1 MFLGA
6 TATDLYVNLINIYY
20 YYAYFTIIIIVV
32 VSSNIWHIEDSEI
45 LYWGMIWYS
54 DENCHWMVKVTME
67 SLAVH

>member
-32 VSSNIWHIEDSEI
+32 VSSNI
-45 LYWGMIWYS
+45 
-54 DENCHWMVKVTME
+54 
-67 SLAVH
+67 